1 MISSPS
7 GCCQY
12 NRGQNH
18 RVGKRVLKG
27 SIKQY
32 KWAIALATTTGMLT
46 LGVVLFN
53 GENLASLWQ
62 GLALG
67 QSNASSAQTPLPAL
81 PEPELGPR
89 LQLNYDQWVSLLQRE
104 AQVVAVD
111 RPPRLAVLAGDSLS
125 LWFPVNLLPPGMTW
139 LNQGISGETSA
150 GLLRR
155 LDLFDQTQP
164 QVIFILA
171 GINDLIHGIGPAT
184 VLANTEAMVQ
194 RLRVVHPRSR
204 IVVQSILPHGDR
216 ALILERLRGE
226 ERPVWAESLPTIPN
240 TKIRELNSR
249 LAKLAER
256 QNIDYLDLHA
266 AFTTPAGLLR
276 PDLTTDGLHLNA
288 QGYEVWRSQLTAYL
302 DQTLPPEP
310 AASP

>member
-1 MISSPS
+1 M
-7 GCCQY
+7 
-12 NRGQNH
+12 
-18 RVGKRVLKG
+18 LKG
-27 SIKQY
+27 SIKRY
-32 KWAIALATTTGMLT
+32 KWAIALATTTGVLT

-67 QSNASSAQTPLPAL
+67 QGNASSAQTPLPAP

-104 AQVVAVD
+104 AQVVAAD

-125 LWFPVNLLPPGMTW
+125 LWFPADLLPAGMTW

-155 LDLFDQTQP
+155 LDLFDQTRP
-164 QVIFILA
+164 QIIFILA

-184 VLANTEAMVQ
+184 VVANTEAMIQ
-194 RLRVVHPRSR
+194 RLRLVHPRSR

-216 ALILERLRGE
+216 ALILQRVTGDEM
-226 ERPVWAESLPTIPN
+226 PVWAETLPTIPN
-240 TKIRELNSR
+240 AEIRELNSR
-249 LAKLAER
+249 LAKLADH
-256 QNIDYLDLHA
+256 QKVDYLDLHA
-266 AFTTPAGLLR
+266 AFTTPDGLLR

-288 QGYEVWRSQLTAYL
+288 QGYGAWRSQLTAYL
-302 DQTLPPEP
+302 SQTLPPP
-310 AASP
+310 APELSAGP